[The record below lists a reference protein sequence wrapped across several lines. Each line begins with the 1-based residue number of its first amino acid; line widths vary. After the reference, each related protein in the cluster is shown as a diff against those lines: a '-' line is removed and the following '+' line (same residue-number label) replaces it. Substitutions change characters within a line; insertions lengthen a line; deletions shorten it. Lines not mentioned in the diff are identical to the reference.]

1 MLYYFV
7 TLFTALV
14 RSGRMG
20 TFNIFNAGYFAL
32 LIPFVISMA
41 EPTYPFGP
49 GTATVFN
56 FILFG
61 VALRDTRDNKC
72 KISPVG

>member
-7 TLFTALV
+7 TLFTTLV

-20 TFNIFNAGYFAL
+20 TFNVFNAGYFAL
-32 LIPFVISMA
+32 LIPFIISMA

-61 VALRDTRDNKC
+61 VALRDTSDNPEK
-72 KISPVG
+72 